1 MPPEL
6 HEDFGEKIGGAKK
19 DLWKDRGLYTDDLD
33 GMNEREAEKYVKKD
47 NVWKKPDYQA
57 MLDEGTPLGVVFY
70 MKKARDS
77 LNASPQYPYRDNTP
91 EKRLDRQKQYVETVR
106 ELQAVVEGVRTV
118 EDVMQVC
125 DRFFLDN
132 GYLEKRH
139 GYGSTPAYQGTKKG
153 SDNPVITN
161 KLFRALRVHSLAEFK
176 RDYTRQAQK
185 EQFGVA
191 KEQLE
196 FLEEM
201 NKRYKEVRG
210 DIYKAQSVIQ
220 MAKNYEQMASM
231 FVKYVDRV
239 RDLNGKQISYA
250 QGRSMVNE
258 GFQYLLYASREVK
271 RAREYLDSKSQVS
284 EEERMA
290 QLAECNRQISKANA
304 AMYNHIRG
312 SYEDIDRGMRLA
324 EAYDSLEDA
333 FKINW

>member
-1 MPPEL
+1 MRRL
-6 HEDFGEKIGGAKK
+6 IYVT
-19 DLWKDRGLYTDDLD
+19 GLCIALIFSTSQRASAQFATFDASNLAQSILGFLQD
-33 GMNEREAEKYVKKD
+33 GD
-47 NVWKKPDYQA
+47 NMVI
-57 MLDEGTPLGVVFY
+57 
-70 MKKARDS
+70 
-77 LNASPQYPYRDNTP
+77 NT
-91 EKRLDRQKQYVETVR
+91 
-106 ELQAVVEGVRTV
+106 
-118 EDVMQVC
+118 
-125 DRFFLDN
+125 
-132 GYLEKRH
+132 
-139 GYGSTPAYQGTKKG
+139 
-153 SDNPVITN
+153 
-161 KLFRALRVHSLAEFK
+161 
-176 RDYTRQAQK
+176 
-185 EQFGVA
+185 EQFLQNLGVA

-210 DIYKAQSVIQ
+210 DIFKAQSVIQ

-290 QLAECNRQISKANA
+290 QLAECNRQISKANT
-304 AMYNHIRG
+304 AMYNHIRD

>member
-1 MPPEL
+1 M
-6 HEDFGEKIGGAKK
+6 
-19 DLWKDRGLYTDDLD
+19 
-33 GMNEREAEKYVKKD
+33 
-47 NVWKKPDYQA
+47 
-57 MLDEGTPLGVVFY
+57 
-70 MKKARDS
+70 
-77 LNASPQYPYRDNTP
+77 
-91 EKRLDRQKQYVETVR
+91 KRLIYALGLCVALFFGSQQRASAQFATFDASNLAQSILGF
-106 ELQAVVEGVRTV
+106 LQDG
-118 EDVMQVC
+118 
-125 DRFFLDN
+125 DN
-132 GYLEKRH
+132 M
-139 GYGSTPAYQGTKKG
+139 
-153 SDNPVITN
+153 VINT
-161 KLFRALRVHSLAEFK
+161 
-176 RDYTRQAQK
+176 
-185 EQFGVA
+185 EQFLQNLGVA

-290 QLAECNRQISKANA
+290 QLAKCNRQISKANA